1 LAHVQPFA
9 TVFAVTNREA
19 KCWVEAMALF
29 GLAAGVPVAAYG
41 PRGSE
46 QAAANI
52 RAAVRP

>member
-1 LAHVQPFA
+1 
-9 TVFAVTNREA
+9 VFAVTNREA

-29 GLAAGVPVAAYG
+29 GLAAGVPVAAYR

-52 RAAVRP
+52 RAAVRA